1 MKPGQIVSM
10 GPRHRFTLSCLPGEC
25 EYCDALR
32 EAASIP
38 GTPTRLRP
46 LGDRVLI
53 RKPTPG
59 EKIGSIIIPEKARKP
74 PLEGIVEAIGER
86 VTTLKPGDRVL
97 FGALTGSLLDD
108 PRQVILWE
116 KDVMGVIE

>member
-1 MKPGQIVSM
+1 MKTKWWMDP
-10 GPRHRFTLSCLPGEC
+10 
-25 EYCDALR
+25 D
-32 EAASIP
+32 
-38 GTPTRLRP
+38 GTPRFEVVEQKIRP

>member
-1 MKPGQIVSM
+1 MI
-10 GPRHRFTLSCLPGEC
+10 
-25 EYCDALR
+25 
-32 EAASIP
+32 
-38 GTPTRLRP
+38 RP

-74 PLEGIVEAIGER
+74 PLEGMVEAIGER
-86 VTTLKPGDRVL
+86 VTTLKVGDRVL

-108 PRQVILWE
+108 PTRVMLWE